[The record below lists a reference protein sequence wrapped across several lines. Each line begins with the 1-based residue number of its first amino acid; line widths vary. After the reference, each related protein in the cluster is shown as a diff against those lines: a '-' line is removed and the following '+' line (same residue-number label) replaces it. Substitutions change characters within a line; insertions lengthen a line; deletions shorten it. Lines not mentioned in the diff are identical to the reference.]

1 MRGRFKAWHF
11 LALLVLCL
19 VVVALLGF
27 GQREAVFTRV
37 LGDGYLHGLVVD
49 EEGNPV
55 PEVPVSLVV
64 QRSSGLN
71 CSSKVCD
78 LFNAPVFFPV
88 EATDTQGN
96 FSIHVPGRYLAERGE
111 PSMYIYKLQVEVTP
125 HKTKFFYK
133 LDLAR
138 HEANTQTFEV
148 KPPFLTSANEIGSEV
163 EG

>member
-1 MRGRFKAWHF
+1 MRGRFRIWYL

-27 GQREAVFTRV
+27 SQRELISTQVI
-37 LGDGYLHGLVVD
+37 GDGHLQGLVVD

-55 PEVPVSLVV
+55 SEVPVSLVV

-71 CSSKVCD
+71 CSTKECD
-78 LFNAPVFFPV
+78 LFNAPVFFPL
-88 EATDTQGN
+88 EATDTQGS
-96 FSIHVPGRYLAERGE
+96 FSIHVPRRYLADGGK

-148 KPPFLTSANEIGSEV
+148 KPPFLTSAAEIGSEV